1 MSSCILH
8 ACVLSHIQLFATPWT
23 VACQAP
29 WSMGFSRQE
38 YRSRLPFPP
47 PRNLPNPGVKLK
59 FLWSPA
65 LQADSLQHNICK
77 ERKILPYIR
86 TPTDN
91 VEVMMETDAVW
102 QYQ

>member
-29 WSMGFSRQE
+29 WSMGISRQE